1 MVSKGQE
8 PMFQYWYFLSPR
20 SAYGTCICTANT
32 STLYAYR
39 IIISWT
45 HQDRSSPASEG
56 GISPSVINT
65 SVAPRIS
72 NSSVGERE
80 KNYCLTF
87 FDNSLRWE
95 ALMVFFSL
103 INTHFYP
110 PCGVDGLLSLRWKFI
125 STNMRHVQT
134 TVKSN
139 LEHLLKFSLHR
150 QHFILSDFFKY
161 MYASLVHYTDG
172 WKT

>member
-8 PMFQYWYFLSPR
+8 PMFQYWYFLSQDR
-20 SAYGTCICTANT
+20 LTVHVYIRTANT

-39 IIISWT
+39 ILISWT

-103 INTHFYP
+103 INTHFYRP
-110 PCGVDGLLSLRWKFI
+110 SGVDGLLSLRWKFI
-125 STNMRHVQT
+125 STNAWHVQT

-139 LEHLLKFSLHR
+139 LEHLLEFSLHR
-150 QHFILSDFFKY
+150 QHFILPDF
-161 MYASLVHYTDG
+161 LNICTLH
-172 WKT
+172 